1 MARHANLFRAS
12 LTSHRRLVLDSRFR
26 KPGLEIIDF
35 VSVKEQSLIDKKSC
49 RFLTFSHLSHLF
61 RRFLGSRVDV
71 SNHDEPA
78 LSICS
83 TLWAYVV
90 FFHILFYSVHP
101 SQFRSAPGSGS
112 WNLSRQDILCYI
124 VFFSPLNMTEPGQ
137 SFLREESVYWLYVGI
152 FTDGSISNMIFSCL
166 SLHPSQHLHF
176 CCIYPSLITFPYR
189 PTFPSICH
197 CRSNCRF
204 IYLVLQC
211 FGTFLSQ
218 MTHDISR
225 HLFQP
230 D

>member
-1 MARHANLFRAS
+1 MFFCS
-12 LTSHRRLVLDSRFR
+12 
-26 KPGLEIIDF
+26 
-35 VSVKEQSLIDKKSC
+35 Q
-49 RFLTFSHLSHLF
+49 LF

-137 SFLREESVYWLYVGI
+137 SFLREESVLLAVRG
-152 FTDGSISNMIFSCL
+152 
-166 SLHPSQHLHF
+166 HF
-176 CCIYPSLITFPYR
+176 
-189 PTFPSICH
+189 H
-197 CRSNCRF
+197 
-204 IYLVLQC
+204 
-211 FGTFLSQ
+211 GW
-218 MTHDISR
+218 
-225 HLFQP
+225 
-230 D
+230 

>member
-1 MARHANLFRAS
+1 MIHYC
-12 LTSHRRLVLDSRFR
+12 
-26 KPGLEIIDF
+26 I
-35 VSVKEQSLIDKKSC
+35 
-49 RFLTFSHLSHLF
+49 SHLSHLF

-90 FFHILFYSVHP
+90 FFHILFYSVHL

-152 FTDGSISNMIFSCL
+152 FTL
-166 SLHPSQHLHF
+166 LHTYS
-176 CCIYPSLITFPYR
+176 
-189 PTFPSICH
+189 
-197 CRSNCRF
+197 
-204 IYLVLQC
+204 
-211 FGTFLSQ
+211 
-218 MTHDISR
+218 
-225 HLFQP
+225 
-230 D
+230 

>member
-1 MARHANLFRAS
+1 MIRS
-12 LTSHRRLVLDSRFR
+12 LPVVCHLVC
-26 KPGLEIIDF
+26 GHT
-35 VSVKEQSLIDKKSC
+35 LIVV
-49 RFLTFSHLSHLF
+49 SHLSHLF

-124 VFFSPLNMTEPGQ
+124 VFFSPSNMTEPGQ

-211 FGTFLSQ
+211 FRDLFVTDDTRHFAPPIPARLNPTCHIFLAS
-218 MTHDISR
+218 SFG
-225 HLFQP
+225 L
-230 D
+230 

>member
-1 MARHANLFRAS
+1 MYQKSFPITLLDHITLYRINYLYSPFRNRS
-12 LTSHRRLVLDSRFR
+12 LCNNCNIQH
-26 KPGLEIIDF
+26 
-35 VSVKEQSLIDKKSC
+35 
-49 RFLTFSHLSHLF
+49 LTVYSSHLSHLF

-176 CCIYPSLITFPYR
+176 CCIYLTVY
-189 PTFPSICH
+189 SIIIIC
-197 CRSNCRF
+197 
-204 IYLVLQC
+204 IYL
-211 FGTFLSQ
+211 
-218 MTHDISR
+218 
-225 HLFQP
+225 
-230 D
+230 

>member
-1 MARHANLFRAS
+1 MS
-12 LTSHRRLVLDSRFR
+12 TIS
-26 KPGLEIIDF
+26 P
-35 VSVKEQSLIDKKSC
+35 
-49 RFLTFSHLSHLF
+49 FLTFSVDSS
-61 RRFLGSRVDV
+61 RGSRVDV

-152 FTDGSISNMIFSCL
+152 FTDGSNISNMIFSCL

-176 CCIYPSLITFPYR
+176 CCICQQSIYQNKSADWSRARLASGIPQENRSRRDRARYR
-189 PTFPSICH
+189 SGVT
-197 CRSNCRF
+197 
-204 IYLVLQC
+204 QK
-211 FGTFLSQ
+211 
-218 MTHDISR
+218 
-225 HLFQP
+225 
-230 D
+230 

>member
-1 MARHANLFRAS
+1 MYK
-12 LTSHRRLVLDSRFR
+12 TV
-26 KPGLEIIDF
+26 
-35 VSVKEQSLIDKKSC
+35 
-49 RFLTFSHLSHLF
+49 FLTFSHLF

-71 SNHDEPA
+71 LNHDEPA

-211 FGTFLSQ
+211 FR
-218 MTHDISR
+218 D
-225 HLFQP
+225 LFVTRQDSLTP
-230 D
+230 LIKP